1 MQLENIWTFDLS
13 LSNVF
18 LQSLI
23 VCLVRQEQKVPLEQV
38 GNFLDEEFL
47 GEEEGATQSDAV
59 GDLVVVEKH
68 GDVECVSMDHRL
80 GTPMDQIGFQMAK
93 QQLGPINFFGAC
105 SLVDMGPSAGS
116 NSMLMTVLV
125 AGVCPQRTVVTVRKS
140 EANC

>member
-13 LSNVF
+13 LLNVF

-47 GEEEGATQSDAV
+47 GEEEGATHSDAV

-105 SLVDMGPSAGS
+105 SLVNMGAF
-116 NSMLMTVLV
+116 
-125 AGVCPQRTVVTVRKS
+125 RW
-140 EANC
+140 E